1 MAQLEIACFNLDSA
15 LIAQENGVDRIEL
28 CDGFEVGGTTPKIET
43 TKLVRAASKVT
54 LYVMIRPRGGNFVYS
69 DEEFT
74 EMKFAIQEF
83 KKLKVDGFV
92 FGILHP
98 DKSINTIQNSELVQ
112 LAAPFPCT
120 FHRAFDEVS
129 DAFHSLEEIIN
140 CGFQTI
146 LTSGQSPNVMDGADR
161 LAELVSK
168 ANNRIKVMPGGGLRS
183 SNIEVIQQKTKANWF
198 HSSAIT
204 DGSQT
209 SNPEEISALKSN
221 LK

>member
-1 MAQLEIACFNLDSA
+1 MAQLEIACFNLESA
-15 LIAQENGVDRIEL
+15 RIAQENGVDRIEL
-28 CDGFEVGGTTPKIET
+28 CDGFEVGGTTPTIET
-43 TKLVRAASKVT
+43 ATAARTSLKVD
-54 LYVMIRPRGGNFVYS
+54 LFVMIRPRGGNFVYS
-69 DEEFT
+69 DEEFAQ
-74 EMKFAIQEF
+74 MKSAIQEF

-92 FGILHP
+92 FGILNENAT
-98 DKSINTIQNSELVQ
+98 INILQNSELVK

-120 FHRAFDEVS
+120 FHRAFDEVI
-129 DAFHSLEEIIN
+129 DAFQSLESVIK

-146 LTSGQSPNVMDGADR
+146 LTSGQSPNVIDGAER

-168 ANNRIKVMPGGGLRS
+168 SNNRIAIMPGGGLRS

-204 DGSQT
+204 EGNQT
-209 SNPEEISALKSN
+209 ANANEIKALKSN